1 MSYIKTPKWISTAKF
16 YRKTRINLTEM
27 KKVVKDRSVKEKNSR
42 TKCFMYSSGP
52 SSSLAENIFKG
63 RTLSSKEVD
72 EICKTYFP
80 EKDWKDKVLGVV
92 DVITDKCWP
101 ADSSLLENSSEY
113 DISIVLDPIIKSPVV
128 EGQVNLLGLE
138 KFLPLARVG
147 LSYKES
153 SYNNPGDHIM
163 EDTLYKDSTK
173 ILTMK
178 NWEDPVQGE
187 WRRQGEE
194 TPHSILIAKNKHL
207 VFDGASVEEGALT
220 ARKSQWNI

>member
-1 MSYIKTPKWISTAKF
+1 MSQPVSGLEVQES
-16 YRKTRINLTEM
+16 LTENQVFGT
-27 KKVVKDRSVKEKNSR
+27 KGDPVK
-42 TKCFMYSSGP
+42 SSGKISFKTLRCE
-52 SSSLAENIFKG
+52 SS
-63 RTLSSKEVD
+63 V
-72 EICKTYFP
+72 P
-80 EKDWKDKVLGVV
+80 V
-92 DVITDKCWP
+92 KCWP

-138 KFLPLARVG
+138 KVLPLARVG

-207 VFDGASVEEGALT
+207 VFDGASVPVKVDSVSKMMFIT
-220 ARKSQWNI
+220 PPR